1 MTLLIITGQK
11 NIARYT
17 ELGLVFRSTDRGSSY
32 RGFTVTAYERITRG
46 DMTYGRGIPRYKTL
60 FSIFPE
66 SSTNWPS
73 M

>member
-32 RGFTVTAYERITRG
+32 RGFTVTAYERKQE
-46 DMTYGRGIPRYKTL
+46 GI
-60 FSIFPE
+60 
-66 SSTNWPS
+66 
-73 M
+73 